1 MARNKSYRE
10 RSAVWDFIILISIT
24 STFLMR
30 SGQGAACAVVLQS
43 ALGQAETAH
52 SSPVRHRGTQRDMW
66 ASLETSNCAHG
77 VGQEGEGPWGWG
89 AAQGQCSV
97 CLPQHSGSSVVGTG
111 VLWDVGC
118 TQGPTGGTS
127 GNPHWL
133 LAGSAGG
140 TCITCSRGQK
150 RHISVSQN
158 HVAIGCKGCSFSCL
172 YAFSV
177 NTCLRD
183 SRRRVKMLLS
193 GGEINAARWLLPFE
207 LPGRERVCRWGCPA
221 QKPWGQRP
229 GEGRAHRHPN
239 RGRAYGCS
247 PKHPLCGRCP
257 CAVPPLLLGG
267 PG

>member
-1 MARNKSYRE
+1 MLLYFN
-10 RSAVWDFIILISIT
+10 LH
-24 STFLMR
+24 
-30 SGQGAACAVVLQS
+30 CNPP
-43 ALGQAETAH
+43 GQAETAH

-247 PKHPLCGRCP
+247 PKHPLCGQCP